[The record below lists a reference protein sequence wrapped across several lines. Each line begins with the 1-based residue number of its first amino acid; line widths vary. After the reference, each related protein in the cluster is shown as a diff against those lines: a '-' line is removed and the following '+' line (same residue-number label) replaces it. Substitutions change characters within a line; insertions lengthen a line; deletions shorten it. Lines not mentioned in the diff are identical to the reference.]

1 MLNNKIKFGDKMSL
15 VADFAQTYELS
26 LLNSGVITNPVEQ
39 NPVSQE
45 LKMKV
50 RDIVN
55 QALVNGNQQS
65 RDSILGLTTEIIG
78 KGKAK
83 VVHYIPS
90 RPGYVYYTPVQDV
103 LGGKQREIQAEVE
116 TAKNISRNI
125 YVKGLFDALGE
136 ILHDDSIPDEETLR
150 RVFETNA
157 CPAISKKMENLALD
171 LVELKGD
178 ERVSGKYT
186 VRTSKALHDLEAE
199 ITPNE
204 KDSAYSFKS
213 KSELIQGFFSG
224 LDNLHQAD
232 YVHGDLK
239 PENILIQEFEL
250 KGSKKKISKLSDF
263 GKTHPIAD
271 GAVISYSGNPRF
283 MAPERNLSKK
293 GEVYSAAMIA
303 IRVLEE
309 GLLDKSTPILRSLSP
324 EEVDT
329 DVVSPRERRG
339 IEKFVVENKKMV
351 QTESTTLKGKFKA
364 YAPSFIRGK
373 IDFTQAQEEMHGYID
388 ALIKKLSEKVDL
400 AVEKQHS
407 LRLLLKKMTLSDP
420 AERPTMTEVCRE
432 FDGLIGDYN

>member
-1 MLNNKIKFGDKMSL
+1 MSL
-15 VADFAQTYELS
+15 VADFATVYEFSS
-26 LLNSGVITNPVEQ
+26 LNLGGITNPV
-39 NPVSQE
+39 SQKFNE
-45 LKMKV
+45 SV
-50 RDIVN
+50 RRIVN
-55 QALVNGNQQS
+55 KVLVNANEQGH
-65 RDSILGLTTEIIG
+65 DSILGLPTEIIG

-83 VVHYIPS
+83 VVHYISS
-90 RPGYVYYTPVQDV
+90 RPGYVYYTPVQDI

-125 YVKGLFDALGE
+125 YIKGLFDVLRQIPDYGTKSEGE
-136 ILHDDSIPDEETLR
+136 ILSLA
-150 RVFETNA
+150 ETNLD
-157 CPAISKKMENLALD
+157 AISKKMENLALD

-186 VRTSKALHDLEAE
+186 VRTSKALHDLERE
-199 ITPNE
+199 IALND
-204 KDSAYSFKS
+204 KDSAYSFTS
-213 KSELIQGFFSG
+213 KLELIQGFFSG

-239 PENILIQEFEL
+239 PENILIQELEL
-250 KGSKKKISKLSDF
+250 EGSKKKISKLSDF

-271 GAVISYSGNPRF
+271 GEVRLYSGNPRF

-309 GLLDKSTPILRSLSP
+309 GLLDKSNPILRSLSP

-329 DVVSPRERRG
+329 DIVLARERRG

-373 IDFTQAQEEMHGYID
+373 IDFTQAQEEMHRYID
-388 ALIKKLSEKVDL
+388 ALIEKLSEKVDRRSVKL
-400 AVEKQHS
+400 DS
-407 LRLLLKKMTLSDP
+407 LKRLLMDMTQSDP
-420 AERPTMTEVCRE
+420 VQRPTMTEVCKRFQE
-432 FDGLIGDYN
+432 LKISE